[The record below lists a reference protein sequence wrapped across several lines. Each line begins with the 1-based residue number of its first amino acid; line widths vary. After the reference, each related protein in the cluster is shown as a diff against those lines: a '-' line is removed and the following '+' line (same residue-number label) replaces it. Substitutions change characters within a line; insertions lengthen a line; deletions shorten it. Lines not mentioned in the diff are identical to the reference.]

1 MANSRPART
10 EQPRAGLFLSRRG
23 LATGRAGLLS
33 AFDPAEMG
41 KRDETKFVD
50 ARNSAE
56 TEMPYSLEHVAIPR
70 GLDLNLIDFEPRL
83 ALAEALSWNTVTKID
98 NILMFCC
105 VSGFFA
111 GVVVA
116 VATLLG

>member
-10 EQPRAGLFLSRRG
+10 EQLRAGLFLSRRG

-41 KRDETKFVD
+41 KRDEINFFD

-56 TEMPYSLEHVAIPR
+56 TEVPYNS
-70 GLDLNLIDFEPRL
+70 EPSGTP
-83 ALAEALSWNTVTKID
+83 SW
-98 NILMFCC
+98 
-105 VSGFFA
+105 G
-111 GVVVA
+111 
-116 VATLLG
+116 